1 MNRIRFFRGRVLKL
15 QHLKL
20 VTIVNWRMK
29 ILYVNFYTDLDV
41 FTIFLLFSFDFDFL
55 CRFLRFLFFLISS
68 FFFNFI
74 RCFISFWSIW
84 NFLWKFSIFCH
95 EFYKGTQMVFNT
107 DANVLN
113 CTNMDHIKWLY
124 LIIKIIETRFHLYPR
139 IHSEHLRFY
148 LDWIPRKLRLWNHLD
163 FEAISLT
170 QSGVLYLH
178 LGFRDSLLWI
188 SVYSTVKFT
197 LILDKSV
204 LKYFSNTIGGG
215 RVEILNLRRTNI
227 M

>member
-1 MNRIRFFRGRVLKL
+1 MSIFIQIWMFSQFFCFHFFVIFVRFWFFMSIFAIFVFFNF
-15 QHLKL
+15 
-20 VTIVNWRMK
+20 IV
-29 ILYVNFYTDLDV
+29 
-41 FTIFLLFSFDFDFL
+41 
-55 CRFLRFLFFLISS
+55 

-113 CTNMDHIKWLY
+113 CTNMDNIKWLY

-178 LGFRDSLLWI
+178 LGFRKDRQ
-188 SVYSTVKFT
+188 K
-197 LILDKSV
+197 
-204 LKYFSNTIGGG
+204 G
-215 RVEILNLRRTNI
+215 
-227 M
+227 